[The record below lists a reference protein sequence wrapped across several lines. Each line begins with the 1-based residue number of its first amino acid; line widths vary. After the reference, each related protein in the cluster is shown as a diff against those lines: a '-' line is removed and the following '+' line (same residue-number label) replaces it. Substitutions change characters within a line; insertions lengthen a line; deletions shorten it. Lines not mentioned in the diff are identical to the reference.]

1 MDSYILC
8 ASPITSLKVDRKAK
22 FVPRGMS
29 AQFIDEAQCYPWAVE
44 STHEG
49 KAQLE
54 LATRAVN

>member
-1 MDSYILC
+1 M
-8 ASPITSLKVDRKAK
+8 SLKVDQKAK
-22 FVPRGMS
+22 FVPSGMS
-29 AQFIDEAQCYPWAVE
+29 AQFIDEVQCHPRAVE